1 LLVKKILTLIE
12 KRDINVKGVY
22 MENKNSIIRK
32 YNYNLETGTVG
43 TDDDNIAAILF
54 NINKME
60 KRISFKTSD
69 LEELKRALGELFAII
84 TDCKVYL
91 NRFLKIFSDKI
102 KEDTVNEITSILDNA
117 MKISR
122 AATREA
128 CQPNM
133 EKICEV
139 FSEIYYIVL
148 KAVPFVLALD
158 DQAVGRL

>member
-1 LLVKKILTLIE
+1 
-12 KRDINVKGVY
+12 
-22 MENKNSIIRK
+22 MENNNSIIRK

-43 TDDDNIAAILF
+43 TDDENIANILF

-84 TDCKVYL
+84 TDTKVHL
-91 NRFLKIFSDKI
+91 NRFLKIFSNKI

-117 MKISR
+117 IKKSN
-122 AATREA
+122 AATRESFSPE
-128 CQPNM
+128 PNS

-139 FSEIYYIVL
+139 FSEVYYIVL
-148 KAVPFVLALD
+148 EAVPFVLALD
-158 DQAVGRL
+158 DQAVGRV